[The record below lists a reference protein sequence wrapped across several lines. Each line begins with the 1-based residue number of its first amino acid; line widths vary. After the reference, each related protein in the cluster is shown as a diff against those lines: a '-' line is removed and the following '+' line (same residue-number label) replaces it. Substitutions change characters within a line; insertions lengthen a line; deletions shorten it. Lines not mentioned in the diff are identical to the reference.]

1 MSAINEENS
10 KNFINYTG
18 AVPGQSLTNG
28 RDAKQDW
35 EQPPQFVNRRE
46 AELYILEE
54 LTEKEVFINVTD
66 MIANDV
72 PIDVLTRAYLMSG
85 YSRGLWDVD
94 LMMLLIES
102 VGFIF
107 MALAEKVG
115 LDYELYAGESEEDA
129 TIDGAEQNKKIAQAA
144 DIVKEGLKSKN
155 KVGIV
160 SNELTEKIENIP
172 EETIAEAKSLLAKEE
187 PVVEQPR
194 ESLLGER

>member
-1 MSAINEENS
+1 
-10 KNFINYTG
+10 
-18 AVPGQSLTNG
+18 
-28 RDAKQDW
+28 
-35 EQPPQFVNRRE
+35 
-46 AELYILEE
+46 
-54 LTEKEVFINVTD
+54 

-172 EETIAEAKSLLAKEE
+172 EETIAEAKSLLAREE

>member
-18 AVPGQSLTNG
+18 AIPGQSLTNN

-129 TIDGAEQNKKIAQAA
+129 TIDGVEQNKKIAQAA

-172 EETIAEAKSLLAKEE
+172 EETIAEAKSLLAREE